1 MLRQENQVI
10 ITTTHFP
17 EKKTDPPHVL
27 AVVCIT
33 HIFIRLSS
41 RCVCVCDRWND
52 GGGGDPVIESA
63 CHIVYRCAHLLWA
76 KKPSGADEFKCG
88 TIDTRQKF
96 NSDLVSIFPSFN
108 I

>member
-41 RCVCVCDRWND
+41 RCVCVCVI
-52 GGGGDPVIESA
+52 GGMTA
-63 CHIVYRCAHLLWA
+63 AA
-76 KKPSGADEFKCG
+76 A
-88 TIDTRQKF
+88 TQ
-96 NSDLVSIFPSFN
+96 
-108 I
+108 

>member
-1 MLRQENQVI
+1 MFWLLLHH
-10 ITTTHFP
+10 THLY
-17 EKKTDPPHVL
+17 KIKLT
-27 AVVCIT
+27 
-33 HIFIRLSS
+33 
-41 RCVCVCDRWND
+41 VCVCDRWND
-52 GGGGDPVIESA
+52 GGGDPVIESA